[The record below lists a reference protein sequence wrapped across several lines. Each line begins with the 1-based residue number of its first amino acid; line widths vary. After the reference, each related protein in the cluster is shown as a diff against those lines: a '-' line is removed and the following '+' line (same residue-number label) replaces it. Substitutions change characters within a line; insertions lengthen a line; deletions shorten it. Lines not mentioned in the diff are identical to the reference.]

1 MVSFGQ
7 LGVQLPLDPP
17 LRIPRL
23 FTGEFE
29 NAPAIDVDSQPG
41 SDTV

>member
-7 LGVQLPLDPP
+7 HVVQLPRDPP
-17 LRIPRL
+17 LRIPQL
-23 FTGEFE
+23 FAGKIEE
-29 NAPAIDVDSQPG
+29 AQAIDVDSKPG